1 MLPKKI
7 QLLLS
12 LSPTTAVKVVGF
24 IHCTMKSSKFTPA
37 DRKAIALAAYLF
49 YAERDYDTQ
58 LLAQEHE
65 LHWELRVTYEDA
77 RQLEDCPLLHQ
88 PFISNEIVRV
98 GYSDMVSIWYLPIQS
113 STL

>member
-1 MLPKKI
+1 M
-7 QLLLS
+7 
-12 LSPTTAVKVVGF
+12 T
-24 IHCTMKSSKFTPA
+24 KFTPA

-49 YAERDYDTQ
+49 FAERDYDAQ

-88 PFISNEIVRV
+88 QFISNEIVRV
-98 GYSDMVSIWYLPIQS
+98 GYSDMVSIWYIPIQTS
-113 STL
+113 RL